1 VALASDI
8 VLAAHRLIGLIRVG
22 QAAAANES
30 AESLLALNALVEN
43 WSVERLNIF
52 SIGHAGYAL
61 TSGQQVYTYGPGG
74 NFNGPRPIKIVS
86 AFVQIG
92 SGGAGNHSYALD
104 LMDETGWRAIRQ
116 RGATSEVARKMYC
129 DYAFP
134 SSTIYLWPQPLFTG
148 SVTLELETWTQ
159 LQGWATLATDVPL
172 ATGYLRALEYA
183 LAVELGPH
191 FGLPIKPEVA
201 QIADEAKAAIR
212 ALNGA
217 PSSTD
222 TTGAAPLN
230 ATPKGNQ

>member
-1 VALASDI
+1 MALASDI

-22 QAAAANES
+22 QTAAANES

-61 TSGQQVYTYGPGG
+61 TSGQQIYTYGPGA
-74 NFNGPRPIKIVS
+74 NFNGPRPVKIVS
-86 AFVQIG
+86 AFVQIA
-92 SGGAGNHSYALD
+92 SGGGGNHSYALD
-104 LMDETGWRAIRQ
+104 LLDETAWRAIRQ

-201 QIADEAKAAIR
+201 QVADEAKAAIR

-230 ATPKGNQ
+230 ATPKGGQ